1 MSRLDIVRRIFA
13 EARRR
18 PPRDR
23 DAYVDEACGD
33 DAALRDEVR
42 DLLARDP
49 EADRLFETAMLDRA
63 RSDPLGTPPSA
74 VTDPERIGPYRI
86 LRRLGE
92 GGMGVVY
99 LAEQVEPV
107 RREVAIK
114 VIRVGMHTERVMARF
129 LAERQAL
136 ALLDHDGIARLLDAG
151 ADEEGRPYFVMER
164 VEGETLIAYCE
175 RRHLSLDARLDLLA
189 RIADVVQYA
198 HQRGVLHRDLKPANI
213 LVREATGRPAI
224 KVIDFGIARLLDED
238 AAGTTLLTEAG
249 EFVGTPEYMSPE
261 QLDPERT
268 PDTRSDVYALGVLLY
283 QLVTGRPPR
292 QVTSSSLAAIAS
304 HLQDLTRTD
313 PPSLSRKLGELTPDE
328 QASLVEGRGTS
339 FGRLLRRAKGDL
351 DWIALTA
358 TATDPERRYGSA
370 SALAD
375 DLRAFL
381 DDRPVSAAPPGAGYR
396 VRKFVRRHRAPVVA
410 ASLLLLSLLLGTI
423 STAWQAVRATR
434 EVERLEAFQAFLID
448 DFLRAPTP
456 THAGRDVR
464 VSELL
469 DHAAEEAETRF
480 ADDPEALARV
490 RQTLGVTYQDLG
502 LVERSESLLRAAV
515 TLWTELDREAERLE
529 AEEELA
535 RTLVYRQ
542 RHDEAT
548 AIMDDVVARRRAR
561 EGPRAR
567 ATLAAES
574 QWAGSFEPD
583 RYAEAESVLTR
594 VLDLQIEE
602 VGLESEDA
610 ITTLSHL
617 AFAVGFHSD
626 GRIRADSLLAWA
638 HDISVR
644 VHGEDHATTLQLA
657 GARAENLFNEGH
669 HVDQA
674 LALIEAIYPRFV
686 AVFGERHHDTLS
698 LRFQRA
704 NAYEEIGDL
713 GRAVEELRT
722 IEGLSGEA
730 LGEDHALHYLAT
742 LALGTLLGA
751 QGEFAAADSVVDR
764 TLGLIRTH
772 HPDNRD
778 HLAFCLA
785 RKADFSHRLGRP
797 DAASVQFAEARALM
811 TEVYGEAAWYT
822 QGLIRR
828 EARHL
833 ARAGRYDE
841 AGALLL
847 ESRAVLL
854 AADGPASHGMRLT
867 VHELLAL
874 RVVEGRIAD
883 AEAELLDY
891 ERLLAGHDDAG
902 EYVDGARQHVL
913 ERLDAHGHAD
923 AAARLRARIGMVAP
937 SGG

>member
-1 MSRLDIVRRIFA
+1 VSRLEIIRRIFG

-18 PPRDR
+18 PPHEREDYLA
-23 DAYVDEACGD
+23 DACD
-33 DAALRDEVR
+33 DDDALRDEIR
-42 DLLARDP
+42 DLLGREPD
-49 EADRLFETAMLDRA
+49 ADRWFETAMIGQA
-63 RSDPLGTPPSA
+63 RSAGVAPSA
-74 VTDPERIGPYRI
+74 FADPERIGPYRI

-175 RRHLSLDARLDLLA
+175 RNHLPLDARLDLLA
-189 RIADVVQYA
+189 RIAEVVQYA

-213 LVREATGRPAI
+213 LVRDATGRPAI
-224 KVIDFGIARLLDED
+224 KVIDFGIARLLDDD
-238 AAGTTLLTEAG
+238 APGKTLLTEAG

-268 PDTRSDVYALGVLLY
+268 ADTRSDVYSLGVLLY

-292 QVTSSSLAAIAS
+292 RVTSSSLAAIAS
-304 HLQDLTRTD
+304 HLQDLSRTD
-313 PPSLSRKLGELTPDE
+313 PPSLSRKLGELTPEE
-328 QASLVEGRGTS
+328 QTSLVEGHGTS
-339 FGRLLRRAKGDL
+339 WGRLVRRAKGDL

-381 DDRPVSAAPPGAGYR
+381 DDRPVSAAPPGASYR
-396 VRKFVRRHRAPVVA
+396 MGKFVRRHRVPVVA
-410 ASLLLLSLLLGTI
+410 AGLLMLSLLLGTT
-423 STAWQAVRATR
+423 STTWQAVRATR

-469 DHAAEEAETRF
+469 DHAAAEAGTRF

-490 RQTLGVTYQDLG
+490 RQTLGLTYQDLG
-502 LVERSESLLRAAV
+502 LVEPSEASLRAAV
-515 TLWTELDREAERLE
+515 AIWTDLGREEERL
-529 AEEELA
+529 ATEEELA
-535 RTLVYRQ
+535 RTLVYRR
-542 RHDEAT
+542 RHAEAT
-548 AIMDDVVARRRAR
+548 AIMDEVVERRRER
-561 EGPRAR
+561 DGPRAR
-567 ATLAAES
+567 STLAAES

-583 RYAEAESVLTR
+583 RYAEAESALTR

-602 VGLESEDA
+602 VGLESEDVV
-610 ITTLSHL
+610 TTLSHL
-617 AFAVGFHSD
+617 AFAIGFHSD
-626 GRIRADSLLAWA
+626 GRMRADSLLARA
-638 HDISVR
+638 HDLSAR
-644 VHGEDHATTLQLA
+644 VHGEDHVTTLQLA

-669 HVDQA
+669 HADEA
-674 LALIEAIYPRFV
+674 LALMEAVYPRFV
-686 AVFGERHHDTLS
+686 TVFGERHHDTLA

-704 NAYEEIGDL
+704 NAYEETGDL
-713 GRAVEELRT
+713 DHAVDELHA
-722 IEGLSGEA
+722 IEALSGEA

-742 LALGTLLGA
+742 FALGTLLGA
-751 QGEFAAADSVVDR
+751 QGEWAAADSVVDR
-764 TLGLIRTH
+764 TLVLIRTH

-785 RKADFSHRLGRP
+785 RKSDFSHRLGRP
-797 DAASVQFAEARALM
+797 DSAAVQFEEARALM
-811 TEVYGEAAWYT
+811 TEVYGETAWYT

-841 AGALLL
+841 GEALLR
-847 ESRAVLL
+847 ESRATLL
-854 AADGPASHGMRLT
+854 AADGPASHGVSLT
-867 VHELLAL
+867 VHDLLGLLVVAG
-874 RVVEGRIAD
+874 RVD
-883 AEAELLDY
+883 HAEAELLDY
-891 ERLLAGHDDAG
+891 ERLLEGHDDAD
-902 EYVDGARQHVL
+902 EYVDGARRRLLDRL
-913 ERLDAHGHAD
+913 EAHGHD
-923 AAARLRARIGMVAP
+923 EAAARLRARIGDGTPA
-937 SGG
+937 GG